1 MNLLLDTHCLIWALT
16 DAPELG
22 QKARRAIAS
31 ADSVWFSEAS
41 IWELGLK
48 WRKGKIG
55 LQPRRIVEQA
65 LRDRFRPLPIALE
78 KGGRPPHSSGRGIPL
93 HSAILNPQWT
103 SGARTSAGRV
113 VESDTVRLC
122 APKRKSD
129 PCHAQSPGTPT
140 QRENDVRA

>member
-1 MNLLLDTHCLIWALT
+1 MKLLLDTHCLIWALT

-31 ADSVWFSEAS
+31 AESVWFSEAS

-65 LRDRFRPLPIALE
+65 LSDRFRPLPITLE
-78 KGGRPPHSSGRGIPL
+78 
-93 HSAILNPQWT
+93 AILLSSELRQRHGDPFDRLLYAQ
-103 SGARTSAGRV
+103 ARETGCLLLSIDRMLATFGSRV
-113 VESDTVRLC
+113 LK
-122 APKRKSD
+122 PK
-129 PCHAQSPGTPT
+129 
-140 QRENDVRA
+140 